1 MPNSPDAAPRAPN
14 PILAALGRALEG
26 VLNRALALDPDTR
39 TALGPLDGRALGMTF
54 EGTGLALRIGV
65 DGERLRVGP
74 AFAGARDLDIAAT
87 PGSLLGLAFARLRG
101 DAEATGPGR
110 VRIAGDAELARRL
123 ERLATRF
130 SPDLDEAFARV
141 FGDVVGFQLAR
152 ALRRAFGFAR
162 DGAKGLA
169 RDTADWLVEERRD
182 IVSRAE
188 IDGFLD
194 AVDGLR
200 EHADR
205 LEARVRRLGARA
217 RA

>member
-1 MPNSPDAAPRAPN
+1 MSTSPKAAPRAPN
-14 PILAALGRALEG
+14 PILAVLGRGLEG
-26 VLNRALALDPDTR
+26 ALNRALALDPDTLA
-39 TALGPLDGRALGMTF
+39 ALKPLDGRAVGMTF

-74 AFAGARDLDIAAT
+74 AFAGARDLDVAAT

-101 DAEATGPGR
+101 DVDATAPGQ
-110 VRIAGDAELARRL
+110 VRIAGDADLARRL

-141 FGDVVGFQLAR
+141 FGDVVGFQFAR
-152 ALRRAFGFAR
+152 ALRRGFAFAR

-169 RDTADWLVEERRD
+169 RDTADWLVEERSD
-182 IVSRAE
+182 LVARAE
-188 IDGFLD
+188 LDGFLD

-205 LEARVRRLGARA
+205 LEARVRRLAESRRA
-217 RA
+217 

>member
-1 MPNSPDAAPRAPN
+1 MTSPEPAPRAPN
-14 PILAALGRALEG
+14 PILVVLGRGLEG
-26 VLNRALALDPDTR
+26 ALNRALALDPDTVA
-39 TALGPLDGRALGMTF
+39 ALKPLDGRALGLSF
-54 EGTGLALRIGV
+54 EGSGLALRIGV

-87 PGSLLGLAFARLRG
+87 PGSLFGLAVARLRG
-101 DAEATGPGR
+101 DADATGPGR
-110 VRIAGDAELARRL
+110 VRIAGDAELARRV

-152 ALRRAFGFAR
+152 ALRRGFAFAG
-162 DGAKGLA
+162 DGAKGFA

-182 IVSRAE
+182 LVARAE
-188 IDGFLD
+188 LDGFLD
-194 AVDGLR
+194 AVDGVR

-205 LEARVRRLGARA
+205 LEARVRRLAGPART
-217 RA
+217 